1 MDSVLQPGAVIVAA
15 PTKHGRFPVKKART
29 HIVMGLHGRLCV
41 PTSAGQCR
49 RKHLV
54 PTSGNGLH
62 RQVDLMTSF
71 RTVIT
76 PTSRVKQI
84 GQLSEAELLL
94 IRRITRLCWV
104 DTLVPLL

>member
-29 HIVMGLHGRLCV
+29 HIVLGLHGRLCV

-49 RKHLV
+49 RKHLT
-54 PTSGNGLH
+54 PSTGNGLH
-62 RQVDLMTSF
+62 REVDLMTSF

-84 GQLSEAELLL
+84 GELSDAELVL
-94 IRRITRLCWV
+94 IRRITQVCWV
-104 DTLVPLL
+104 DTLVPLI

>member
-1 MDSVLQPGAVIVAA
+1 MDNLLKPGAVIVAA
-15 PTKHGRFPVKKART
+15 PKKHGRFPVKKART
-29 HIVMGLHGRLCV
+29 HIVLGLNGRLCV

-54 PTSGNGLH
+54 PTKENGLH
-62 RQVDLMTSF
+62 KEVDLMTSF

-84 GQLSEAELLL
+84 GEISDAELLL
-94 IRRITRLCWV
+94 IRRITQLCWV
-104 DTLVPLL
+104 DTLIPLY